1 MYKRLVDYQCSLILL
16 SIPTRAQ
23 YWATPLCNNV
33 MKQSGMDG
41 QDVRGL
47 SGFFSSEVLMDAISA
62 KLSQN
67 ESTLK
72 SKEPFFWFVL
82 LQSF

>member
-16 SIPTRAQ
+16 SIPPTRAQ
-23 YWATPLCNNV
+23 CWATPLCNNV

-62 KLSQN
+62 KLSQKWIHTQ
-67 ESTLK
+67 E
-72 SKEPFFWFVL
+72 
-82 LQSF
+82 